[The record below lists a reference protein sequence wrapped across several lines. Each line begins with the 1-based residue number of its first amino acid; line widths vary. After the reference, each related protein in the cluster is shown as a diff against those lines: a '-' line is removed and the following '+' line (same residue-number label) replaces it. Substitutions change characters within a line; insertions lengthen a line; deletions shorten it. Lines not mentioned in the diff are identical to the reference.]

1 MESIFGVLIYK
12 FAGKNVKVSFFGI
25 FVSVSSYFEQIEL
38 FSESKRFSQLLL
50 ILQNW
55 FLKIRFLI
63 ITLMFL
69 FAVKLG
75 MHEFYIKKRQNLIL
89 TN

>member
-1 MESIFGVLIYK
+1 MITRCDTLSRKFAGINVMESIFGVLIYK

-50 ILQNW
+50 ILQN
-55 FLKIRFLI
+55 
-63 ITLMFL
+63 
-69 FAVKLG
+69 
-75 MHEFYIKKRQNLIL
+75 
-89 TN
+89 